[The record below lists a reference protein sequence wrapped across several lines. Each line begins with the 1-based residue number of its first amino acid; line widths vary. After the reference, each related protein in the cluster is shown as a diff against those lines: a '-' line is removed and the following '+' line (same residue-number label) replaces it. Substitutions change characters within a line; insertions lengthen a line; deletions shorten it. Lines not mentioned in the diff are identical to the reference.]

1 VLKRT
6 MDVFLAGSLLVMTL
20 PVLILAAI
28 AIKLDS
34 DGPVFFLQTRVGR
47 HFTRFRIW
55 KLRTM
60 RVAHDGTLF
69 TLDADS
75 RVTRSGRWLRSLKVD
90 ELPQLWNILRGDMSL
105 VGPRPVVPELIKGFE
120 PDYQRLLDVRPGLTD
135 PATIKYCHEQEH
147 LSRAADQRLFYKTV
161 VIPDKIRLSVGYLE
175 EANLLKDLVI
185 LAQTAR
191 ALLPVRRIPQSAETH
206 LTEEAQ

>member
-1 VLKRT
+1 
-6 MDVFLAGSLLVMTL
+6 
-20 PVLILAAI
+20 
-28 AIKLDS
+28 
-34 DGPVFFLQTRVGR
+34 
-47 HFTRFRIW
+47 
-55 KLRTM
+55 
-60 RVAHDGTLF
+60 
-69 TLDADS
+69 
-75 RVTRSGRWLRSLKVD
+75 
-90 ELPQLWNILRGDMSL
+90 
-105 VGPRPVVPELIKGFE
+105 
-120 PDYQRLLDVRPGLTD
+120 LTD